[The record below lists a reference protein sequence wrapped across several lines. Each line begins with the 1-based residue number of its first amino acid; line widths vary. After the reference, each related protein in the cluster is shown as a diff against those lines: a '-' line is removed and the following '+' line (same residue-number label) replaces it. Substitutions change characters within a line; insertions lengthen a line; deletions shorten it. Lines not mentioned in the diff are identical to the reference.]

1 MNLDN
6 LTEEQIN
13 DRLSSLYCANY
24 EDQNLLT
31 KEIHLM
37 TQKEEEKIIDR
48 ILLRNQEMANLKALL
63 ENFKPKAM
71 ESSLDREIR
80 LNPNFNQEEKNK

>member
-24 EDQNLLT
+24 DDRNLLT

-63 ENFKPKAM
+63 ENFKPKAR

-80 LNPNFNQEEKNK
+80 LNPNFNQRESNE

>member
-24 EDQNLLT
+24 EDRNLLT

-37 TQKEEEKIIDR
+37 TQKEEEKIINR

-63 ENFKPKAM
+63 ENFKPKAR

-80 LNPNFNQEEKNK
+80 LNPNFNQKEK

>member
-6 LTEEQIN
+6 LTEKQIN

-24 EDQNLLT
+24 DDQNLLT

-63 ENFKPKAM
+63 ENFKPR

-80 LNPNFNQEEKNK
+80 LNPNFNLKEK

>member
-24 EDQNLLT
+24 DDRNLLT

-63 ENFKPKAM
+63 ENFKPKAT
-71 ESSLDREIR
+71 ENSLDREIR
-80 LNPNFNQEEKNK
+80 LNPNFNQKEK

>member
-24 EDQNLLT
+24 DDRNLLT

-63 ENFKPKAM
+63 ENFKPKVR

-80 LNPNFNQEEKNK
+80 LNPNFNQKEKK

>member
-24 EDQNLLT
+24 DDRNLLT
-31 KEIHLM
+31 EEIHLM

-63 ENFKPKAM
+63 ENFKPKVR

-80 LNPNFNQEEKNK
+80 LNPNFNQEEK

>member
-24 EDQNLLT
+24 DDRNLLT

-37 TQKEEEKIIDR
+37 TQKEEKKIIDR

-63 ENFKPKAM
+63 ENFKLK

-80 LNPNFNQEEKNK
+80 LNPNFNQKEK

>member
-24 EDQNLLT
+24 DDRNLLT

-63 ENFKPKAM
+63 ENFKPKVR

-80 LNPNFNQEEKNK
+80 LNPNFNQKENNE